1 MSPQEPVET
10 SPPLSRA
17 RPCGRDSGL
26 AGAAGSPSPGRSQPC
41 PGGCGGRAGVHRVSR
56 GRGVGLW
63 RVSRGERGLS
73 ARPLQAVAPVE
84 PCGRLSVPA
93 TTQLVVLSFRRG
105 PERSRDA

>member
-56 GRGVGLW
+56 GAWGGAVEGEQRGAWAEHPPPAG
-63 RVSRGERGLS
+63 RGARGTVWE
-73 ARPLQAVAPVE
+73 A
-84 PCGRLSVPA
+84 
-93 TTQLVVLSFRRG
+93 
-105 PERSRDA
+105 